1 MDFGMHIKKHTP
13 PETKS
18 QPLFLKEVASVGVFE
33 LRPFQIEND
42 LPIIY
47 QWIQQDY
54 AVYWGMVGLTF
65 EEVKNTYKKLITNSN
80 IYTGYFNGQMAFLLE
95 CYNPSEDIIKEHYSV
110 ENGDCGMHILVAP
123 PTKKINNFT
132 WNIFQ
137 FILDFIFSD
146 VSVERIVVE
155 PDANNHKIHA
165 LNEKAG
171 FELQRIIQLPH
182 KTARLEFCTR
192 EQYKNALLKI

>member
-1 MDFGMHIKKHTP
+1 
-13 PETKS
+13 
-18 QPLFLKEVASVGVFE
+18 
-33 LRPFQIEND
+33 
-42 LPIIY
+42 
-47 QWIQQDY
+47 
-54 AVYWGMVGLTF
+54 MVGLTF

-146 VSVERIVVE
+146 VSVERIV
-155 PDANNHKIHA
+155 
-165 LNEKAG
+165 
-171 FELQRIIQLPH
+171 
-182 KTARLEFCTR
+182 C
-192 EQYKNALLKI
+192 